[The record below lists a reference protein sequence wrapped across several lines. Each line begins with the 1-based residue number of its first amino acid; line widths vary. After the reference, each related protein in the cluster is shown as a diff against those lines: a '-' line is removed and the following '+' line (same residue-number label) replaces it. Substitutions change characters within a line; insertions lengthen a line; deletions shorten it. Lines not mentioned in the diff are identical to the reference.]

1 MIKNM
6 GSADRIL
13 RSIAAIVVGVLIFT
27 GAIEG
32 SAAWIL
38 GILAV
43 VLLLTSAVSFCPMYL
58 PLKLSTRKEADTKK

>member
-13 RSIAAIVVGVLIFT
+13 RTIGAIVVGVLIFT

-32 SAAWIL
+32 STAWIL

-43 VLLLTSAVSFCPMYL
+43 VLLLTSAVSFCPLYF
-58 PLKLSTRKEADTKK
+58 PLKLSSRKEADAKK